1 MRYTKKPVTI
11 DAMQWS
17 GSDSD
22 AQHVVLWILNNGG
35 KAHYQSTARKHAAP
49 GRGLYTVPPHIVI
62 ETLEG
67 SMKAFPGDY
76 VIKGIKGEFYPHQ
89 GAFFLEAY
97 EPAEEDE

>member
-11 DAMQWS
+11 DAMRWS

-22 AQHVVLWILNNGG
+22 AHHVVLWILNNGG
-35 KAHYQSTARKHAAP
+35 KARYQSEPRQSK
-49 GRGLYTVPPHIVI
+49 GRAGIIPPHIVI

-67 SMKAFPGDY
+67 AMKAFPGDY

-89 GAFFLEAY
+89 GEFFLEAY

>member
-11 DAMQWS
+11 DAMQWH
-17 GSDSD
+17 GSDTD
-22 AQHVVLWILNNGG
+22 AHHVVLWILNNGG
-35 KAHYQSTARKHAAP
+35 KAHYQSTPIQVPGP
-49 GRGLYTVPPHIVI
+49 GRGLTTVPPHIVI

-67 SMKAFPGDY
+67 AMKAFPGDY